1 MSYEQFRNEMTE
13 KLLNTQ
19 TISTTQQVIST
30 MDMVATGYDIEPK
43 CTDLIV
49 QDDDGVPPIVRI
61 YIAAKGIEGKSIHT
75 LKQYRGTLTY
85 FFKATGLPLE
95 KVTANDIRIYLYNY
109 QNARGIS
116 NASLDSIR
124 SILTTFFEWCVNEDY
139 LPKNPAKKI
148 QKIKYQKAERAA
160 MSLMELEVIRSAC
173 RSNRERALIE
183 FLYSSGCR
191 ISEVCNMMIA
201 EVDLNNRSAIVQ
213 HGKGDKRR
221 TIYLSAAAAVILRKY
236 LKARRDKD
244 PHLFVRTRRYH
255 TGVFSM
261 TPEALRHDVSKVLA
275 RTNISKHVT
284 PHIFRHTFAT
294 LAMQSGMPVEQVQR
308 VLGHANIS
316 TTMIY
321 AKCDDE
327 DVKRSHSKFIA

>member
-30 MDMVATGYDIEPK
+30 MDMVAAGYDIEPK

-148 QKIKYQKAERAA
+148 QKIKYQKSERAA
-160 MSLMELEVIRSAC
+160 MSHLELEIIRSAC
-173 RSNRERALIE
+173 RSNREHALIE
-183 FLYSSGCR
+183 FLFSSGCR
-191 ISEVCNMMIA
+191 ISEVCDMMI
-201 EVDLNNRSAIVQ
+201 EDVDLDKHTAIVR

-221 TIYLSAAAAVILRKY
+221 PIYLSDAAAVILRKY

-244 PHLFVRTRRYH
+244 PHLFVRSRRYH

-261 TPEALRHDVSKVLA
+261 TPDALRRDVAKVLA
-275 RTNISKHVT
+275 RTKISTHIT
-284 PHIFRHTFAT
+284 PHVFRHTFAT
-294 LAMQSGMPVEQVQR
+294 LAIQSGMPVEQIQR

-321 AKCDDE
+321 AKCSDE